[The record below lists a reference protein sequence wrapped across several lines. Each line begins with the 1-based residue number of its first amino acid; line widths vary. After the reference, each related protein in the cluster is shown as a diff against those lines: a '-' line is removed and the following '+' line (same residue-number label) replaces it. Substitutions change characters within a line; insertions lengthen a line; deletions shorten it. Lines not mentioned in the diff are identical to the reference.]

1 MADSNRL
8 SISLPKGVYKKLEE
22 RAHKEGRNVSSLAS
36 VLIERMMLE
45 DEKNQLWVETMAHYQ
60 KRLTEEK
67 QASAQRIAELQSELD
82 EERSKLDITLPI
94 VIKSPLLKTLSG
106 EELSDL
112 ELSVLCDFFGYDQR
126 LLQQARST
134 QDKSLV
140 TEERTADERGE
151 EFTETEMP

>member
-8 SISLPKGVYKKLEE
+8 SISLPKGVYQKLEA
-22 RAHKEGRNVSSLAS
+22 RAKREGRNVSSLVS
-36 VLIERMMLE
+36 VLVERTLLD
-45 DEKNQLWVETMAHYQ
+45 DERNELWVETMAHYQ

-82 EERSKLDITLPI
+82 EERSKLDITLPM

-126 LLQQARST
+126 LIQQARST
-134 QDKSLV
+134 QDQSLA
-140 TEERTADERGE
+140 TEEKTADETGE
-151 EFTETEMP
+151 EFTQTEMP

>member
-1 MADSNRL
+1 
-8 SISLPKGVYKKLEE
+8 
-22 RAHKEGRNVSSLAS
+22 
-36 VLIERMMLE
+36 MLE
-45 DEKNQLWVETMAHYQ
+45 DEKNQLWVEAMAHYQ

-67 QASAQRIAELQSELD
+67 QASTQRIAKLQSELD

-126 LLQQARST
+126 LVQQARST
-134 QDKSLV
+134 QDKSLA
-140 TEERTADERGE
+140 TEEKTADERGE